1 MVDVDAVYE
10 KELDRAVEEYC
21 GRDDNHNWLDAE
33 IELEKAYSFINQA
46 VARIQRGADWIK
58 ETPEYDRLCS
68 LAYDLEDLGTDLYHR
83 KEKLGR
89 G

>member
-1 MVDVDAVYE
+1 MVDVDTVYE

-21 GRDDNHNWLDAE
+21 GRGDNHDWLSAE

-46 VARIQRGADWIK
+46 VARIQCGADCIK

-68 LAYDLEDLGTDLYHR
+68 LAYDLDDLGTDLFHR